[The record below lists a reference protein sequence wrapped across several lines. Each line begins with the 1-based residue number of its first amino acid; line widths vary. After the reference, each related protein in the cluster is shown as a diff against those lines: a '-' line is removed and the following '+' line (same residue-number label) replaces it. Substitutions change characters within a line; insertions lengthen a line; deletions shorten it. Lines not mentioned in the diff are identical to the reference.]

1 MKLSYIKI
9 TLSLAL
15 VSLGMT
21 SCLKDKPYDDQQIQA
36 TRPAQTYKVI
46 EMKISA
52 TDASNFVSLTYKN
65 SNNDTTVNLVP
76 INLATPN
83 GASEDI
89 NVTVSLNSQL
99 VDDFNTANGVSY
111 KVPSSTLV
119 SIVNQNNIVTI
130 PKGSNTGYLQVK
142 FNPANLAGGKWAL
155 GFAITSIDKTGY
167 NISGNFG
174 SGVVVIKIK

>member
-9 TLSLAL
+9 TFSLAL

-21 SCLKDKPYDDQQIQA
+21 SCLKDKPYDDQSIQS

-52 TDASNFVSLTYKN
+52 TDASNFVSLGYDN
-65 SNNDTTVNLVP
+65 SSKDTTVNLVP
-76 INLATPN
+76 INLATA
-83 GASEDI
+83 GAAPEDI
-89 NVTVSLNSQL
+89 NVTVTLNPKL
-99 VDDFNTANGVSY
+99 VDDHNTATGDSY
-111 KVPSSTLV
+111 AVPSSSLV

-130 PKGSNTGYLQVK
+130 PKGSNTGYLKVK
-142 FNPANLAGGKWAL
+142 FNPSALAGGDWAL

-174 SGVVVIKIK
+174 SGVVAISIN